1 MASKNDQS
9 VKNDRSSE
17 AGIGV
22 PAAEVDVEAEASYVK
37 PLLNL
42 LGLVAVLIV
51 IAIIRFAPERKY
63 WASLIEKKTA
73 SRVVASRV
81 ESSPESESP
90 AVEETDEEDASVP
103 APRPAPRVRERRAK
117 PLDRK
122 AIAAAKDAVEAA
134 KVDRVAAEERLKE
147 AEARLKSAAVEAA
160 RQTLAAKTLSYRIR
174 DYRTRLSV
182 AVAKGNRIK
191 VERTKLQKDVK
202 MLGLAPRAKPKPLL
216 TKSPVAKP
224 ADSDEFFFEVRQN
237 RVSYINLERLLEKA
251 GVDFRKRMTLGEN
264 DPVMIVKAGPIGV
277 FSIKVTMAR
286 LASLAVNDMRI
297 NQKGGY
303 IFQSW
308 EVVPEFNERGET
320 FETTRN
326 PISEYS
332 LALRP
337 LDPAKTTITLW
348 IYPDSFTLY
357 RKLRDD
363 LHARGFTVAARPMP
377 EGMPIRA
384 SISGTLSAGQ

>member
-1 MASKNDQS
+1 MALNGDQS
-9 VKNDRSSE
+9 LKSSRSSE
-17 AGIGV
+17 ASGALEANLEV
-22 PAAEVDVEAEASYVK
+22 AAASASYVK

-42 LGLVAVLIV
+42 LGLVAVLIA

-63 WASLIEKKTA
+63 WASLIEKKTS
-73 SRVVASRV
+73 SRVVATRV

-90 AVEETDEEDASVP
+90 AVEEATEDETPEP
-103 APRPAPRVRERRAK
+103 APRPAPRARVRRAK
-117 PLDRK
+117 TLDRK
-122 AIAAAKDAVEAA
+122 VIAAANAAVEAA
-134 KVDRVAAEERLKE
+134 KVDRIASEERLKE

-174 DYRTRLSV
+174 DYRTRLSI

-191 VERTKLQKDVK
+191 VERAKLQKDVQT
-202 MLGLAPRAKPKPLL
+202 LGMAPRAKPKPLL

-224 ADSDEFFFEVRQN
+224 ADSDEFFFELRQN

-337 LDPAKTTITLW
+337 LDPVKTTITLW
-348 IYPDSFTLY
+348 IYPDSFELY